1 MHWFNPLNLSTTT
14 ETMTVMAMFKFVLGV
29 LEFEPDKCIPL
40 NEKTIS
46 TIISDIAV
54 QLPKIPKKRFTREE
68 IEQKPISKCPI
79 NTKKYLDILF
89 IHQAASTN
97 LILAGL
103 RISLAI
109 FTSKITIQFTKTS
122 SK

>member
-1 MHWFNPLNLSTTT
+1 
-14 ETMTVMAMFKFVLGV
+14 MTVMAMFKFVLGV

-79 NTKKYLDILF
+79 NTKKYLDKKV
-89 IHQAASTN
+89 
-97 LILAGL
+97 L
-103 RISLAI
+103 RHS
-109 FTSKITIQFTKTS
+109 F
-122 SK
+122 